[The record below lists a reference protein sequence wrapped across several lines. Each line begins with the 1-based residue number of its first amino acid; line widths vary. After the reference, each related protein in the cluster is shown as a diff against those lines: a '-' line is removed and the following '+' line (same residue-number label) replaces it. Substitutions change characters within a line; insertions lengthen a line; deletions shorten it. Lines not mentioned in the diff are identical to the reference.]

1 MAGFGTPLS
10 TRLDKFDFFLA
21 FAPAR
26 RTGCLTRLA
35 DRSRLAHTP
44 HPVALSSLCGTPC
57 AAAARH
63 RGARRSAFV
72 RPQTG
77 LRHDLARSLSVL
89 PRYAGG
95 VCPQRLA
102 CCQPARQLAGTGQT
116 RQPPTRRRAVCQ
128 SIGAAYTVAI
138 HPFGTTPPF
147 ISTRLRPA
155 LTTPG
160 LLMGAA
166 LAVHPARAQ
175 HSGH

>member
-26 RTGCLTRLA
+26 RTGCRTRLA
-35 DRSRLAHTP
+35 HRPGLAHTP
-44 HPVALSSLCGTPC
+44 HPVTLSTLCGTPC
-57 AAAARH
+57 AAAARR
-63 RGARRSAFV
+63 RGARRSASV

-77 LRHDLARSLSVL
+77 LLHDLARSLSIL
-89 PRYAGG
+89 PRYASG

-102 CCQPARQLAGTGQT
+102 CCQPARRLAGTGET
-116 RQPPTRRRAVCQ
+116 RQPPPRRRAVCQ
-128 SIGAAYTVAI
+128 SIGTARTAAI
-138 HPFGTTPPF
+138 HPFITTPPF

>member
-26 RTGCLTRLA
+26 RTGCRTRLA
-35 DRSRLAHTP
+35 DRPRLAHTP
-44 HPVALSSLCGTPC
+44 HPVALSTLCGTAC
-57 AAAARH
+57 AAAAGR

-77 LRHDLARSLSVL
+77 LHHNLARSLSVL
-89 PRYAGG
+89 PRYASG

-102 CCQPARQLAGTGQT
+102 YCQPARQLAGTGQT

-128 SIGAAYTVAI
+128 SISAARTAAI
-138 HPFGTTPPF
+138 HPFVTTPPF